1 MLYIELPEPPPAD
14 LSAALFEN
22 AVRAVFQQQQ
32 PNLWETADLSIL
44 LADDPTL
51 HELNLQFMGVDA
63 PTDVLSFPADEIDPE
78 TNRPYLGDIAIS
90 YARAFAQAQAG
101 GHSVA
106 HELQLLTV
114 HGVLHL
120 LGYDHAEPEEKA
132 RMWQAQSH
140 ILAALGVPLSP
151 P

>member
-1 MLYIELPEPPPAD
+1 MLYLELPEPPPPD
-14 LSAALFEN
+14 VSAALFEN
-22 AVRAVFQQQQ
+22 AARAVFRHQQ
-32 PNLWETADLSIL
+32 PHLWETADFSIL
-44 LADDPTL
+44 LSNDPTL

-63 PTDVLSFPADEIDPE
+63 PTDVLSFPAEEIDPE
-78 TNRPYLGDIAIS
+78 TNRLYLGDIAIS
-90 YARAFAQAQAG
+90 YARALAQAQAG
-101 GHSVA
+101 EHPVA

-132 RMWQAQSH
+132 RMWLAQNQ

>member
-1 MLYIELPEPPPAD
+1 MLYLELPESPPPD
-14 LSAALFEN
+14 LSAALFED
-22 AVRAVFQQQQ
+22 AVRAVFQQHQ
-32 PNLWETADLSIL
+32 PELWDAADLSIL
-44 LADDPTL
+44 LTDDPTL
-51 HELNLQFMGVDA
+51 QELNQQFMGIDA
-63 PTDVLSFPADEIDPE
+63 PTDVLSFPAEEIDPE

-120 LGYDHAEPEEKA
+120 LGYDHAEPEEKT
-132 RMWQAQSH
+132 RMWQAQSSV
-140 ILAALGVPLSP
+140 LAALGVPLSP

>member
-1 MLYIELPEPPPAD
+1 MLYLELPEPPPPD
-14 LSAALFEN
+14 LHAGLFEE
-22 AVRAVFQQQQ
+22 AVRAVFQHQQ
-32 PNLWETADLSIL
+32 PSLWDTADLSIL
-44 LADDPTL
+44 LTDDSAL
-51 HELNLQFMGVDA
+51 QALNLQFMGIDA
-63 PTDVLSFPADEIDPE
+63 PTDVLSFPAEEIDPE

-90 YARAFAQAQAG
+90 YPRALAQAQAG
-101 GHSVA
+101 GHPVA

-132 RMWQAQSH
+132 HMWQVQSQ
-140 ILAALGVPLSP
+140 ILASLDVPLSP